1 MAEHDELVLAV
12 GPYLL
17 GALDPETRRA
27 VRDHLDTCAI
37 CRDELIRLAAV
48 PGFLAQVTPRLA
60 DPNTQPSPELRER
73 LVSQVLAERAS
84 GRRRMQLVAAAAA
97 LVFLLPVGVFTALRI
112 NTSLAEPS
120 GPEPTGIPQ
129 PTYHPM
135 VPEPAAGDLQ
145 AEVTWIPHAWGVE
158 LRVQTW
164 GGTVDQTLE
173 LVAESRDGTRTEQ
186 VAAWK
191 SEGRRVPSVGTT
203 SIDESDMGRILVR
216 NEAHEE
222 LLVLEL

>member
-97 LVFLLPVGVFTALRI
+97 LVFLLPVGVVTALRI
-112 NTSLAEPS
+112 NTSVAEPR
-120 GPEPTGIPQ
+120 GPEPTAIPQ
-129 PTYHPM
+129 PAYVAM
-135 VPEPAAGDLQ
+135 VPAEAAAGLQ
-145 AEVTWIPHAWGVE
+145 AEVSWIAHDWGVE
-158 LRVQTW
+158 LRAQTW
-164 GGTVDQTLE
+164 GGNVDQRLV
-173 LVAESRDGTRTEQ
+173 LVAESRDGSR
-186 VAAWK
+186 
-191 SEGRRVPSVGTT
+191 SEPVSMWQSDGQRVPTVGTT
-203 SIDESDMGRILVR
+203 SIDERDMGRILVR
-216 NEAHEE
+216 TEAGED